1 MVKNVKICKIENLII
16 SYKDVILIK
25 QLEKKLKNM
34 FKNIEIVKKI

>member
-1 MVKNVKICKIENLII
+1 MCKIANLII

-25 QLEKKLKNM
+25 QLEKKLKNK